1 MVYHLKICFTT
12 IPTLKK
18 EQSQLLLG
26 VIQEVP
32 FFLAPQRRQ
41 VRTACRSSA
50 KAGNKSSAT
59 TGHTKG
65 ELHERK
71 EGRKRWVI
79 VLMVQKSGRT
89 S

>member
-32 FFLAPQRRQ
+32 FFWPLSEDRYVPPAVPQQRQ
-41 VRTACRSSA
+41 
-50 KAGNKSSAT
+50 AT
-59 TGHTKG
+59 SPRQLLGTQKG
-65 ELHERK
+65 
-71 EGRKRWVI
+71 
-79 VLMVQKSGRT
+79 S
-89 S
+89 